1 MPPSHFHSQFAS
13 QPSSGRPANYYDILE
28 VSRSAS
34 PEVIRAAYRSLMQ
47 RYHPDKN
54 PGDGQAAER
63 AALVVQAYETLS
75 DATRRAAYDATLP
88 DPAAPAMASA
98 STASNQAWMESRH
111 AHPYARTVP
120 KKNYASLVLLLFVCV
135 VVAAACWALIAT
147 VRHVVS
153 PTLSAPAPAS
163 ALSASPG
170 QAGAAPRR
178 RLRIAARPGVSPNAP
193 GLSAAQSAEY
203 DSVSSPQYDAPG
215 AESVRDAE
223 IPGEHG
229 TTGDAMGRDVSALV
243 SNLSIALRNPQN
255 PGETTGYRL
264 EIPAVAVRLGGKQTA
279 SARDH
284 LGNMTTTIRNALET
298 RLELADYDSLMMPDG
313 EIGLARL
320 ILAAIAQATG
330 LPVCASETQEA
341 EACYGLVA
349 VRLPEAYVVK

>member
-1 MPPSHFHSQFAS
+1 MPPSHSQFAS
-13 QPSSGRPANYYDILE
+13 QPSSGRHANYYDILE

-54 PGDGQAAER
+54 PGNGQAAAR
-63 AALVVQAYETLS
+63 AVLVVQAYETLS
-75 DATRRAAYDATLP
+75 DAARRAVYDATLP
-88 DPAAPAMASA
+88 DVATSAMASA
-98 STASNQAWMESRH
+98 STAAINQAWMESRH
-111 AHPYARTVP
+111 AHQYARTVP

-135 VVAAACWALIAT
+135 LVATACWALIAT

-153 PTLSAPAPAS
+153 PTPSAPAPAS
-163 ALSASPG
+163 ALSASSS
-170 QAGAAPRR
+170 QVGAAQRR
-178 RLRIAARPGVSPNAP
+178 RLRLAARPSVSPNVP
-193 GLSAAQSAEY
+193 GLSAAQSEHDGAA
-203 DSVSSPQYDAPG
+203 PQYEAPNV
-215 AESVRDAE
+215 ESVRDVE
-223 IPGEHG
+223 MPGEPDM
-229 TTGDAMGRDVSALV
+229 TGGAMGRDIPSLV
-243 SNLSIALRNPQN
+243 TNLSIALRNPQN
-255 PGETTGYRL
+255 PGEATGYRL
-264 EIPAVAVRLGGKQTA
+264 EIPVIAVRLGGKQTA

-284 LGNMTTTIRNALET
+284 LGNMTTSTRKALET

-330 LPVCASETQEA
+330 MPVCASETQET